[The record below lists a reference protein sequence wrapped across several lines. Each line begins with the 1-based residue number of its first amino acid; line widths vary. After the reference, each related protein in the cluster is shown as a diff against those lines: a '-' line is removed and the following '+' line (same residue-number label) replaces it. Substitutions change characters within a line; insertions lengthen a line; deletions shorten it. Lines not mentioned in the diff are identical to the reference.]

1 MNPVKGTLFY
11 GVHADGVLFLGETLP
26 VSDLQSPP
34 RPESSDETR
43 LLQREQEL
51 ADARNRIAQLETAN
65 ADARKRIGQLET
77 ALDARGAEAA
87 ALRRIGEATGQV
99 VTTDEILPIIAEVA
113 TQVTGT
119 ESALVYLF
127 NDARDTLVLRAATD
141 APEAIGRV
149 RLRVGEGITGW
160 VAREKRPVA
169 IAAEAWTDERFQ
181 FVPELNE
188 DRYQSILSVPL
199 LWKGDVI
206 GVVNVRTQAPHEY
219 SKTQTQLLS
228 SIAGQVA
235 GTITASRKYRTAEK
249 RALHLS
255 TVAEVSKTITSNLY
269 LEEILQLAVAATAQT
284 MNFKIVALLLLDED
298 KQELVLKAVQTNS
311 REYAKKPNLP
321 VGTGVAGKVMETGRV
336 VVVGDVKRAPEYH
349 MGDLAR
355 SEGLTSL
362 ACVPLKV
369 RERVIGVLN
378 CYTEKAHEFTEDE
391 LSVLTT
397 LGNQVAVAIEN
408 AKLMVKGAL
417 LQEMH
422 HRVKN
427 NLQTIASLLRLQAHY
442 AADRSPVE
450 VLNESISR
458 VLAVAAVHDLLSR
471 EDLDTISVRKIA
483 EQIVTATQQS
493 LTLPGK
499 HIEMRVEGPDL
510 LLGSHQANSVA
521 LVLNEMVQNAVEHGF
536 KITNEGY
543 ILVRLTELPEHW
555 LLEVRNDGDPLKPG
569 FNPQKDRDLGLQIIE
584 SLTRGDL
591 TGEFTL
597 VGENANGVVQTVA
610 AVRFPKK

>member
-1 MNPVKGTLFY
+1 MRLPLRDLLKGEENSAAL
-11 GVHADGVLFLGETLP
+11 A
-26 VSDLQSPP
+26 
-34 RPESSDETR
+34 R
-43 LLQREQEL
+43 LLEKREQEL
-51 ADARNRIAQLETAN
+51 ADARNRI
-65 ADARKRIGQLET
+65 RQLET
-77 ALDARGAEAA
+77 ALDARAAEAA

-119 ESALVYLF
+119 ESAQVYLF
-127 NDARDTLVLRAATD
+127 NDARDTLILRASTD
-141 APEAIGRV
+141 NPEVIGRIS
-149 RLRVGEGITGW
+149 LKVGEGITGW
-160 VAREKRPVA
+160 VAREKQHVA
-169 IAAEAWTDERFQ
+169 IAAEAWSDERFK
-181 FVPELNE
+181 FMPELQE
-188 DRYQSILSVPL
+188 ERYQSILSVPL
-199 LWKGDVI
+199 IWKGDVI

-219 SKTQTQLLS
+219 SKTQVQLLS

-235 GTITASRKYRTAEK
+235 GTIAASRRYRSAEK

-269 LEEILQLAVAATAQT
+269 LEEILQLAVASTAQT
-284 MNFKIVALLLLDED
+284 MNFKLVALLLVDED
-298 KQELVLKAVQTNS
+298 KRELVLKAVQTNS

-321 VGTGVAGKVMETGRV
+321 VGEGIAGRAFEAGKVIV
-336 VVVGDVKRAPEYH
+336 VPDVKKAPEYKLV
-349 MGDLAR
+349 DLAKK
-355 SEGLTSL
+355 EGLTSL

-378 CYTEKAHEFTEDE
+378 CYTEKPHEFTEDE
-391 LSVLTT
+391 IAVLTT

-442 AADRSPVE
+442 AADRSPVD
-450 VLNESISR
+450 VLNESINR

-483 EQIVTATQQS
+483 DSIVTATKQS
-493 LTLPGK
+493 FTLPNK
-499 HIEMRVEGPDL
+499 RIDMRVEGPDL
-510 LLGSHQANSVA
+510 LLSSHQANSVA
-521 LVLNEMVQNAVEHGF
+521 LVLNEMVQNAVEHGYA
-536 KITNEGY
+536 IADEGA

-555 LLEVRNDGDPLKPG
+555 LLEVRNDGDPLKPD
-569 FNPQKDRDLGLQIIE
+569 FNPQRDRDLGLQIID

-591 TGEFTL
+591 QGEFTL
-597 VGENANGVVQTVA
+597 KTEGHQTVA
-610 AVRFPKK
+610 AIKFPKR